1 MREQK
6 KLAVASKNSSNVHFY
21 FACRREYACQF
32 MNTVRLPQDHYF
44 LLLFRKEVH
53 AMEQVGDYR
62 TTWSLGFL
70 LGLSVCDASI

>member
-1 MREQK
+1 
-6 KLAVASKNSSNVHFY
+6 
-21 FACRREYACQF
+21 

-44 LLLFRKEVH
+44 LLFFRKEVR
-53 AMEQVGDYR
+53 AVEQVGDYR